1 MVLLSEMQHHGFGI
15 AKVKAQVHR
24 KVFEDNSGA
33 VKMTHIHK
41 FRPRTNH
48 HNAKL
53 HHFHSYVNSNRIS
66 IHAIESGKQLADYLT
81 KPLNA
86 QTLAYLRQQVLGW

>member
-15 AKVKAQVHR
+15 AKVKAQLHR

-33 VKMTHIHK
+33 VKMIHIHN
-41 FRPRTNH
+41 RPQPNH
-48 HNAKL
+48 HNPKL

-86 QTLAYLRQQVLGW
+86 QTLAHHRQQVLGW